1 MITVQFHPNFIP
13 ERNYLISTVLGD
25 FLGLD
30 FKTETLEM
38 VKPQWRFILQ
48 SGNQLIINDDF
59 FAGIKEETAWY
70 LKVQAPKQVQRH
82 SYSDC
87 TEGEQ
92 LILFGNSNY
101 RVNEVG
107 DKKTIEIGNDILAAA
122 FFMLSR
128 WEEACR
134 PELKDEHGRFPE
146 SELLAV
152 KENFIRRP
160 IVNEHLEL
168 LWELL
173 KKLGLQQKRK
183 QFSYTLT
190 PSHDVDYFSKY
201 QSFTQF
207 LKILGADA
215 IKYFDL
221 KSFSND
227 LINWTLTQFGS
238 PKDPFWSFDLL
249 MDISE
254 KFGLKSEFFFMA
266 GLRGEPDINYQ
277 IDDERVENFLKKI
290 KTRGHR
296 IGLHGSYKS
305 FEHPELVSKEY
316 KRIQAF
322 LSKPLNIRQHY
333 LRARV
338 PDTFK
343 TMAEAKFKID
353 SSVGFSSNIGF
364 RSGIC
369 YPYKIWD
376 LSNRV
381 TLPLSEHPIIAM
393 DMALLKLNPTPS
405 EYLNQLINLSMIVKR
420 YGGNFVFLWHNS
432 NFGLPEWKDFAA
444 IYPLIIKS
452 LV

>member
-1 MITVQFHPNFIP
+1 MITVQLQPNFIP
-13 ERNYLISTVLGD
+13 ERSYLISTVLGD
-25 FLGLD
+25 LLGLD
-30 FKTETLEM
+30 FKIETLEM
-38 VKPQWRFILQ
+38 DHPQWRFILPT
-48 SGNQLIINDDF
+48 GNQLHVNDAF
-59 FAGIKEETAWY
+59 FSELKDESDWY
-70 LKVQAPKQVQRH
+70 LKVKAPDRVQRH
-82 SYSDC
+82 SYLVFS
-87 TEGEQ
+87 ESEQ
-92 LILFGNSNY
+92 VILFGNSDY
-101 RVNEVG
+101 STHEISG
-107 DKKTIEIGNDILAAA
+107 KKIIELGSDILASA

-201 QSFTQF
+201 NSFTQF

-221 KSFSND
+221 KSFSDD
-227 LINWTLTQFGS
+227 LINWILTQFGS

-266 GLRGEPDINYQ
+266 GLRGESDINYQ
-277 IDDERVENFLKKI
+277 IDDERVEKFLKKI

-296 IGLHGSYKS
+296 IGLHGSYDS

-322 LSKPLNIRQHY
+322 LSKPHNIRRHY

-338 PDTFK
+338 PETFK

-353 SSVGFSSNIGF
+353 SSMGLSSNIGF

-376 LSNRV
+376 LRNRE

-393 DMALLKLNPTPS
+393 DIALLKLNPTPS

-420 YGGNFVFLWHNS
+420 YRGNFVFLWHNS
-432 NFGLPEWKDFAA
+432 NFGLPEWKDLAP